1 LTARGNSEAE
11 IEGIENGADSYI
23 IKPFK
28 WKHVAAVIKNLI
40 ESRSML
46 KDKFA
51 VQPFAEAGSL
61 TTNSRDKKFI
71 ETIVETIEERMSDP
85 QLSVE
90 ELSRNMNMSRSSLH
104 KKLKS
109 LTGHVPNEFIRLVR
123 LKHAAK
129 LLLTN
134 EYSISE

>member
-1 LTARGNSEAE
+1 PALLDFIAKSLYVEGYKAIRANNGAEALDLLEKEVVDLIISDVMMPEVDGLALCKSVKSNIDHSHIPVVLLTARGNSEAE

-61 TTNSRDKKFI
+61 TTNSRDKK
-71 ETIVETIEERMSDP
+71 
-85 QLSVE
+85 
-90 ELSRNMNMSRSSLH
+90 
-104 KKLKS
+104 
-109 LTGHVPNEFIRLVR
+109 
-123 LKHAAK
+123 
-129 LLLTN
+129 
-134 EYSISE
+134 